1 MFSSPIGS
9 AAPHERTASHPLPD
23 ADPAPA
29 FRRSRTRFIPRL
41 VVGLVV
47 PAIFCTVALP
57 AYAFRPA
64 PAAAS
69 ETAALEA
76 YKSSEAQTLDVVAGP
91 VATSDRDAYT
101 TTSAAELAR
110 AAQAARYASYSGP
123 SVRDLLANPPYPSYD
138 PSTITSIAMQYLGS
152 PYVYGGSS
160 PAGFDCSGFTQFVFA
175 HVGISLPHSSSAQGR
190 MTAIAP
196 EAALPGDLVVTDG
209 GGHVGIYL
217 GDGRMIHAGTPST
230 GVKISSP
237 WGSYWF
243 VRPGI

>member
-1 MFSSPIGS
+1 
-9 AAPHERTASHPLPD
+9 
-23 ADPAPA
+23 
-29 FRRSRTRFIPRL
+29 
-41 VVGLVV
+41 VGLVV

-64 PAAAS
+64 PAEAS
-69 ETAALEA
+69 ELAALEA
-76 YKSSEAQTLDVVAGP
+76 YKSAEAQTMDVVAEP
-91 VATSDRDAYT
+91 VAASDRDVYT

-138 PSTITSIAMQYLGS
+138 TSTITSIAMQYLGS

-175 HVGISLPHSSSAQGR
+175 HVGINLPHSSSAQGR

-196 EAALPGDLVVTDG
+196 EAALPGDLVITNG

-217 GDGRMIHAGTPST
+217 GNGMIIHAGTPET
-230 GVKISSP
+230 GVKIGAP